1 MKKYLALGVI
11 TASAF
16 LGFSAS
22 AFAVNLPQLNSSEW
36 DTYTGDNTRFDGIYW
51 RTGSCKETV
60 DERSKTPAAIAE
72 LYTRLSNEIFGRRV
86 AMTAG
91 YAYDTSYA
99 CDQGGRWHAAIDM
112 SASNGTSLKT
122 VIGGTTTMIQNQK
135 GNYFLG
141 INGDDGNL
149 WIYGHLGT
157 LSVDTKNVRVNAGT
171 TIGTIGSANHLHL
184 EVQNGHSYKQ
194 TQGASSKRQFVL
206 DNTISPLQ
214 AYFNIRG
221 TITLPPPR
229 FVTPTPPN
237 GAICENPFSA
247 RTASSGVNVR
257 SGPGTNFSIVRRIGG
272 NQTVT
277 FDCWMHGTAE
287 RDIWTGVRDAR
298 WYRIAGTNQWISSA
312 VVIGNAPGSRPLP

>member
-1 MKKYLALGVI
+1 MKKHLALGVI

-16 LGFSAS
+16 FGFSAS
-22 AFAVNLPQLNSSEW
+22 AFAVNLSQLSSSEW

-51 RTGSCKETV
+51 RTGPCKETV
-60 DERSKTPAAIAE
+60 DERSKTPAAIAD

-91 YAYDTSYA
+91 YAFDTSYA
-99 CDQGGRWHAAIDM
+99 CDQWGRWHAGIDM
-112 SASNGTSLKT
+112 SASKGTELKT
-122 VIGGTTTMIQNQK
+122 VVGGTTMMVQDTK

-141 INGDDGNL
+141 IKGDDGNL
-149 WIYGHLGT
+149 WVYGHLDT
-157 LSVDTKNVRVNAGT
+157 LSVGTKGIRVNAGT

-194 TQGASSKRQFVL
+194 TRGAHSDRKFVL

-221 TITLPPPR
+221 TITPPPHR
-229 FVTPTPPN
+229 VTPTPPN
-237 GAICENPFSA
+237 GAICQGTFSA

-257 SGPGTNFSIVRRIGG
+257 SGPGTNFGIARRIGG

-277 FDCWMHGTAE
+277 FDCWMHGTRE
-287 RDIWTGVRDAR
+287 RDIWTGAPDAR